1 MKNILYIIL
10 SFGFVLA
17 SCTDMNEISKKFL
30 TEEIRYAGSPDTIKV
45 LAGKNRVI
53 LHFRLTDASVVKLNV
68 SWNNKSES
76 MDVPVTMDVTPKV
89 FDVVINDLAEG
100 SYSFEI
106 TTADKMGNKSIVSRA
121 AGKVYGTSYF
131 ESLLNTPLKAY
142 KTDQLQANL
151 IEAVWG
157 TPDLTALGMDF
168 MYTNSAG
175 EQKKIYVE
183 VPKAENL
190 VFDPKLNL
198 NDYKDGTPIK
208 YRTYYL
214 PEENAVD
221 TFITEIKE
229 ITVKGFA
236 VDYDRSFW
244 TIEGKYDL
252 GNPRPPQNLL
262 DGSLSTVWHMDKTP
276 GKYPHSVIVDMSEE
290 VTLSGFYLQQ
300 RSPITTPAKAVAF
313 KVSSDRVKWTSVGEF
328 TMSNTTT
335 AIQRFDLQLEIT
347 GRYIELIVKS
357 DYNNGGS
364 TALAELGAYKR

>member
-89 FDVVINDLAEG
+89 FDIVINDLAEG

-208 YRTYYL
+208 YCTYYL

-221 TFITEIKE
+221 TFITDIKE